1 MWASRRAAGSLLA
14 ITVAALAA
22 APAFAQDAPKPEAP
36 ASAPQDPEQ
45 ASLRKKFEEK
55 VSHAWFKD
63 GGWTDD
69 YDAALAR
76 AKAEKKPIFAYFS
89 RSYSP

>member
-14 ITVAALAA
+14 FAAFALAA
-22 APAFAQDAPKPEAP
+22 TSAYAQEAPKPGAP
-36 ASAPQDPEQ
+36 AAAAEDPEQ

-69 YDAALAR
+69 YDAALAK
-76 AKAEKKPIFAYFS
+76 AKAEKKPILAYFS